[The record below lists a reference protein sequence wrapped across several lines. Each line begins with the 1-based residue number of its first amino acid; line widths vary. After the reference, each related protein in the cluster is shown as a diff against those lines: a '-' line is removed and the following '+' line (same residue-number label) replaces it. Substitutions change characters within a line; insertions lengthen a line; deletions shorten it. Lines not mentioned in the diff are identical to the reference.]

1 MTFWKYWFLS
11 LTDTDKAP
19 LWNFVFYKLLVT
31 GWDWKHWELTEIPK
45 ITFKCE
51 SPSEVKRI

>member
-11 LTDTDKAP
+11 LTDIDKAP

-31 GWDWKHWELTEIPK
+31 GWDWKQWELTEAPK